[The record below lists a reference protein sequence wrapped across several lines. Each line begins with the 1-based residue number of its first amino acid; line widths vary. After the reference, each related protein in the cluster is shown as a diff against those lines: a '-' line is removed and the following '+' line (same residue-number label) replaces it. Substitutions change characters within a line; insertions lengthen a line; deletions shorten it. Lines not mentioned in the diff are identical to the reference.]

1 VLVTMP
7 DSRVTPGF
15 QRPAP
20 LWRRAAAAAGRQ
32 CAARSAWSA
41 ACAGRRAHTGYM
53 GRMIWTILGVI
64 LAIWLA
70 FTAIDGIFA
79 TLKTFLI
86 TGLIAAV
93 VVIVVSLLAGRP
105 RRG

>member
-1 VLVTMP
+1 VSFRALNEPSKRTEGNCN
-7 DSRVTPGF
+7 R
-15 QRPAP
+15 QR
-20 LWRRAAAAAGRQ
+20 
-32 CAARSAWSA
+32 AARSAYSV
-41 ACAGRRAHTGYM
+41 AGAGFRAHTWYM
-53 GRMIWTILGVI
+53 GRTIWTILGVI

-70 FTAIDGIFA
+70 FTAIGWITA

-93 VVIVVSLLAGRP
+93 VMIVVSLLAKLP

>member
-1 VLVTMP
+1 
-7 DSRVTPGF
+7 
-15 QRPAP
+15 
-20 LWRRAAAAAGRQ
+20 
-32 CAARSAWSA
+32 
-41 ACAGRRAHTGYM
+41 M

-70 FTAIDGIFA
+70 VTAIGWISA
-79 TLKTFLI
+79 TLRTFLI

-93 VVIVVSLLAGRP
+93 VVIVVWLLAGRP

>member
-1 VLVTMP
+1 
-7 DSRVTPGF
+7 
-15 QRPAP
+15 
-20 LWRRAAAAAGRQ
+20 
-32 CAARSAWSA
+32 
-41 ACAGRRAHTGYM
+41 M

-70 FTAIDGIFA
+70 FTAIGWITS

-86 TGLIAAV
+86 VGLIAAV
-93 VVIVVSLLAGRP
+93 VIVIVSLIAKLP

>member
-1 VLVTMP
+1 MQTEL
-7 DSRVTPGF
+7 R
-15 QRPAP
+15 RPAAP
-20 LWRRAAAAAGRQ
+20 GSASARPGQQAPAPRAP
-32 CAARSAWSA
+32 
-41 ACAGRRAHTGYM
+41 RRAHTGHM

-70 FTAIDGIFA
+70 LTAIGGIVA
-79 TLKTFLI
+79 NLRTFLI

-93 VVIVVSLLAGRP
+93 VIIVVWLLAGRP